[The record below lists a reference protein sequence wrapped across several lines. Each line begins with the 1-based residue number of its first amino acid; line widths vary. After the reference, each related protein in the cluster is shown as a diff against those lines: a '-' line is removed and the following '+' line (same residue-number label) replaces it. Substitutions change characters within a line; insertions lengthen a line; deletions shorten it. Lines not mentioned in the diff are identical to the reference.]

1 MFANFF
7 ALVLG
12 MSVTG
17 TLGSFALL
25 CGMVGLIFPSGR
37 RIAQAV
43 PGLWGTLLLRIG
55 HLAILK
61 RKLTLPAEPP
71 PPFRGVTII
80 ICNHPTLA
88 DSPALMGILATWG
101 LHPSVVSK
109 MENLRGIMGIFVGG
123 PLYLMGRGIFI
134 DRSQGHL
141 AKTVLG
147 MSVTKLEEAVLIFPD
162 AHRPSK
168 AAIKR
173 DQTKFSHVKFAT
185 LCVPRTGGIRSLLS
199 SLMTQNR
206 SVRVLNITLTSSE
219 TLEVTWN
226 DVTTQFREE
235 NGDLIPPE
243 TMKNVLLDLWRKKEE
258 KNLQIRP

>member
-25 CGMVGLIFPSGR
+25 CGMVGLIFPTGR

-61 RKLTLPAEPP
+61 RKLTLPAEHPP
-71 PPFRGVTII
+71 PYEGVTVL
-80 ICNHPTLA
+80 ICNHPAFA
-88 DSPALMGILATWG
+88 DTPALMGVLAQWG
-101 LHPSVVSK
+101 LHPSIVSK
-109 MENLRGIMGIFVGG
+109 RENLRGVMGIFVGG
-123 PLYLMGRGIFI
+123 PLYLMGRGVFI
-134 DRSQGHL
+134 SREEGER
-141 AKTVLG
+141 AKVILG
-147 MSVTKLEEAVLIFPD
+147 MSVTELEESVLIFPD

-168 AAIKR
+168 AAIRR
-173 DQTKFSHVKFAT
+173 DQAKFPNAKLTT
-185 LCVPRTGGIRSLLS
+185 LCVPRSGGVESLLKG
-199 SLMTQNR
+199 LLVQNR
-206 SVRVLNITLTSSE
+206 SVRILDLTFGSGPK
-219 TLEVTWN
+219 TLEVEWS
-226 DVTTQFREE
+226 DVTALFAE
-235 NGDLIPPE
+235 NGTIIPAE
-243 TMKNVLLDLWRKKEE
+243 KMRATLLDLWRKKEE